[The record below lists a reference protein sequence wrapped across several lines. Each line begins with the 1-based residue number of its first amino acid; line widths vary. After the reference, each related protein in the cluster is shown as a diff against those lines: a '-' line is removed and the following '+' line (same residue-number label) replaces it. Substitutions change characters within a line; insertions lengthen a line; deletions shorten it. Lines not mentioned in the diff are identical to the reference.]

1 MLAFLTGRV
10 MPVTYSIDVATKLMR
25 VTCVS
30 PMTFAEVMDH
40 FRALKQDPA
49 CVGQLDG
56 FADLTQADLLLE
68 SKQLGAVT
76 AELAALRE
84 KFQFRVVAI
93 VATRDAVFGTVRML
107 EVMVSRYLRAIRVFR
122 SSSEAEAW
130 LAATRAQAGPVP

>member
-25 VTCVS
+25 VTCVI
-30 PMTFAEVMDH
+30 PMTFAEVIDH

-56 FADLTQADLLLE
+56 FADVTEADLLLD
-68 SKQLGAVT
+68 SKQLSAVT
-76 AELAALRE
+76 TEIAALRE
-84 KFQFRVVAI
+84 KVQFRIIAV
-93 VATRDAVFGTVRML
+93 VATRDVVFGTMRML
-107 EVMVSRYLRAIRVFR
+107 EVMVSPYLQAIRVFR

-130 LAATRAQAGPVP
+130 LAATRAEAGPGQ

>member
-25 VTCVS
+25 ITCVS

-56 FADLTQADLLLE
+56 FADLTDADLLLD
-68 SKQLGAVT
+68 SRQLSAVT
-76 AELAALRE
+76 AEIAALRE
-84 KFQFRVVAI
+84 KLQFRIVAI
-93 VATRDAVFGTVRML
+93 VATRDAVFGTIRML
-107 EVMVSRYLRAIRVFR
+107 EVKVSPYLHAIRVFR
-122 SSSEAEAW
+122 SASEAEAW
-130 LAATRAQAGPVP
+130 LAATRAATGPVQ